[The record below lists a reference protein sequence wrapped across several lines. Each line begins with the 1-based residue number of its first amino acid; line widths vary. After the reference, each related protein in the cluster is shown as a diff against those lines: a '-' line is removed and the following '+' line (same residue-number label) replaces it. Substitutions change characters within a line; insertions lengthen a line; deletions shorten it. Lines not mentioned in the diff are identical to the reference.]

1 MKIHSIN
8 TYVVD
13 GGFRPWT
20 FVKIQTDDG
29 LVGWGDACDWEASFA
44 TAKVVEFLSQF
55 LIGQDPMNIE
65 SIFWQN
71 VNKCNRS
78 VGGIAW
84 KAIAGIDTA
93 LYDIKGKA
101 LGVPVWQLLGGKI
114 HDSLR
119 LYWTHCASG
128 RNKLTSLGLTD
139 KPAIRSLDDLREFA
153 CGVRDSGFTALK
165 TNLMPLEDVAGGI
178 SPGISEFPAVRNGA
192 AANNATANRA
202 ADIPIIRNGTIS
214 NRELRTI
221 EAIIST
227 FREICGPDMGI
238 ALDTGFTYRLG
249 GAIKL
254 ARMLE
259 PYDMMW
265 LEAESL
271 DPDAM
276 QVVRNST
283 RTTIVHGESVYGVH
297 GYRPYLNN
305 YVQDILMVDLAW
317 NGLTMG
323 KKIFD
328 LAAAYDVPV
337 SPHNCHSPLT
347 TFVAANLCAAT
358 HNFYIM
364 EIDCEDVPWRDEI
377 ITGKIDINDGY
388 IKVPDAPGL
397 GTDLIESELAKHAI
411 DL

>member
-1 MKIHSIN
+1 MKIERIK
-8 TYVVD
+8 TFVVD

-20 FVKIQTDDG
+20 FVKIETDEG

-44 TAKVVEFLSQF
+44 TAKVVEFLSSF
-55 LIGQDPMNIE
+55 LIGLDPMNVE
-65 SIFWQN
+65 AIFWQN

-93 LYDIKGKA
+93 LLDIKGKA

-114 HDSLR
+114 HSKLR
-119 LYWTHCASG
+119 LYWTHCGSG
-128 RNKLTSLGLTD
+128 RNKLAALGLTGEG
-139 KPAIRSLDDLREFA
+139 ALRSLSELCEFA
-153 CGVRDSGFTALK
+153 HSVKESGFTALK
-165 TNLMPLEDVAGGI
+165 TNVMTLEGVAGGMK
-178 SPGISEFPAVRNGA
+178 PGSQEKPL
-192 AANNATANRA
+192 
-202 ADIPIIRNGTIS
+202 IS
-214 NRELRTI
+214 NGMISNPELRSI

-227 FREICGPDMGI
+227 FREVCGLDMGI

-254 ARMLE
+254 ARALE
-259 PYDMMW
+259 AYDMMW

-283 RTTIVHGESVYGVH
+283 KTPIVHGESIYGTH
-297 GYRPYLNN
+297 GYRPYLQN
-305 YVQDILMVDLAW
+305 YVQDVLMIDLAW

-323 KKIFD
+323 KKIAD
-328 LAAAYDVPV
+328 LANAYDTPF

-347 TFVAANLCAAT
+347 TYVAAHLSAASS
-358 HNFYIM
+358 NFYIL
-364 EIDCEDVPWRDEI
+364 ETDFEDVPWRD
-377 ITGKIDINDGY
+377 DIVTRPYTVEDGY
-388 IKVPDAPGL
+388 LTVPDAPGL
-397 GTDLIESELAKHAI
+397 GTDLVESELIKRAYTI
-411 DL
+411 

>member
-1 MKIHSIN
+1 MKIHSIR
-8 TYVVD
+8 TFVVD

-20 FVKIQTDDG
+20 FVKIQTECG

-44 TAKVVEFLSQF
+44 TAKVVDFLSQF
-55 LIGQDPMNIE
+55 LIGQDPMNVE

-78 VGGIAW
+78 TGGIAW

-93 LYDIKGKA
+93 LLDIKGKA
-101 LGVPVWQLLGGKI
+101 LGVPVWQLFGGKI
-114 HDSLR
+114 HDRLR

-128 RNKLTSLGLTD
+128 RNKLASLGLTD
-139 KPAIRSLDDLREFA
+139 KPALRTLDDLREFA
-153 CGVRDSGFTALK
+153 HQVKESGFTALK
-165 TNLMPLEDVAGGI
+165 TNVMTLDGIPGGMKPGGNEKPPVA
-178 SPGISEFPAVRNGA
+178 
-192 AANNATANRA
+192 
-202 ADIPIIRNGTIS
+202 NGTIS
-214 NRELRTI
+214 NAELRTI

-249 GAIKL
+249 GAIRL

-259 PYDMMW
+259 PYDLMW

-283 RTTIVHGESVYGVH
+283 RTTIVHGESIYGVH
-297 GYRPYLNN
+297 GYRPYFQN
-305 YVQDILMVDLAW
+305 YVQDVVMVDLAW

-323 KKIFD
+323 KKIAD
-328 LAAAYDVPV
+328 LAAAYETPF

-347 TFVAANLCAAT
+347 TFVAAQLCAAS
-358 HNFYIM
+358 HNFFIL
-364 EIDCEDVPWRDEI
+364 ETDHEDVPWRDEI
-377 ITGKIDINDGY
+377 VTNPYVVEDGY
-388 IKVPDAPGL
+388 LLVPDAPGL
-397 GTDLIESELAKHAI
+397 GTDLIEDELLKRAYKVY
-411 DL
+411 

>member
-1 MKIHSIN
+1 MKIHSIK
-8 TYVVD
+8 TFVVD

-20 FVKIQTDDG
+20 FVKILTDDG
-29 LVGWGDACDWEASFA
+29 VVGWGDACDWEASFA
-44 TAKVVEFLSQF
+44 TAKVVDFLAQF
-55 LIGQDPMNIE
+55 LVGQDPMNIE

-114 HDSLR
+114 HDRLR

-128 RNKLTSLGLTD
+128 RNKLASLGLAGGPEICT
-139 KPAIRSLDDLREFA
+139 IDDLRAFA
-153 CGVRDSGFTALK
+153 REVSSSGFTALK
-165 TNLMPLEDVAGGI
+165 TNVMSLEGIRGGMRPGSPAKAPVA
-178 SPGISEFPAVRNGA
+178 
-192 AANNATANRA
+192 
-202 ADIPIIRNGTIS
+202 NGTIS
-214 NRELRTI
+214 NQELNTI

-227 FREICGPDMGI
+227 FRDVCGPDTGI

-283 RTTIVHGESVYGVH
+283 KTPIVHGESIYGVH
-297 GYRPYLNN
+297 GYRPYLQN
-305 YVQDILMVDLAW
+305 YVQDVLMVDLAW

-323 KKIFD
+323 KKIAD
-328 LAAAYDVPV
+328 LAAAYDVPI

-358 HNFYIM
+358 QNFYIM
-364 EIDCEDVPWRDEI
+364 EIDYEDVPWRDDIATNRIE
-377 ITGKIDINDGY
+377 INDGHVT
-388 IKVPDAPGL
+388 VPEAPGL
-397 GTDLIESELAKHAI
+397 GTELVEAELIKRKYKEY
-411 DL
+411 